1 MNDAAHC
8 HLQVPAAVRVCT
20 VVMEYL
26 CLISY
31 LYVRELAECVG
42 QEIFKRSEA
51 VMWWRDGRRWSSEWG
66 KVVRRQKS
74 RAREGGGGVGGVQI
88 GVTSDHHGNVAITQ
102 HFQGHGKVA
111 FNETV
116 HLIEALPL
124 LFLTYSGSGEFYL
137 YGVSSLRQRRLW

>member
-1 MNDAAHC
+1 M
-8 HLQVPAAVRVCT
+8 
-20 VVMEYL
+20 
-26 CLISY
+26 
-31 LYVRELAECVG
+31 VG
-42 QEIFKRSEA
+42 
-51 VMWWRDGRRWSSEWG
+51 D
-66 KVVRRQKS
+66 KS
-74 RAREGGGGVGGVQI
+74 RARAEGGGGVGGVQI

-137 YGVSSLRQRRLW
+137 YGVCDSGVYGNDEMFAISGRP

>member
-1 MNDAAHC
+1 MRQGGSETKVARA
-8 HLQVPAAVRVCT
+8 
-20 VVMEYL
+20 
-26 CLISY
+26 
-31 LYVRELAECVG
+31 LA
-42 QEIFKRSEA
+42 R
-51 VMWWRDGRRWSSEWG
+51 
-66 KVVRRQKS
+66 
-74 RAREGGGGVGGVQI
+74 GGGGVGGVQI

-137 YGVSSLRQRRLW
+137 YGVCARAAASMVMTRCLRYWDDDESRNVGGRSPFYTVQTLCGVTLY